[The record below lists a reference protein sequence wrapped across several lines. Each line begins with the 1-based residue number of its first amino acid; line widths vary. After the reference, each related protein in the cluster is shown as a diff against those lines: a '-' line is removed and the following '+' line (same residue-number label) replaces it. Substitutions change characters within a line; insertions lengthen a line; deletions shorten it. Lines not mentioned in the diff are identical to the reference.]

1 MGEIVVEVE
10 LENPGDRDHFERGY
24 GRESDIR
31 RSTIEATADTG
42 AVISMLPQNVVER
55 LGVSSRGTAVVS
67 YADERK
73 EERPIAGPLTMRI
86 GNRSMSTDCVVG
98 PPLSQPLI
106 GQIVMEAMDLI
117 ADCTNRTLTPRPES
131 PDYPLLNLK

>member
-24 GRESDIR
+24 GQVSDIR
-31 RSTIEATADTG
+31 GSTIEAIADTG
-42 AVISMLPQNVVER
+42 AVMSMLPQNVVER
-55 LGVSSRGTAVVS
+55 LGVGIRGTAVVS
-67 YADERK
+67 YADERI
-73 EERPIAGPLTMRI
+73 EERPIAGPLTIRI

-131 PDYPLLNLK
+131 PDYPLLNL